1 MQMIPKETL
10 KKWGKE
16 ALIESRA
23 FKLLPE
29 GDSKDRLLTLYEWSE
44 RILQMTQIL
53 LKEK

>member
-1 MQMIPKETL
+1 MVPKETL
-10 KKWGKE
+10 KKWREE
-16 ALIESRA
+16 ALIEVTT

-53 LKEK
+53 LKEE